1 MATRRRRRTA
11 GTRRRKTSVAGR
23 RRRKSTAGAG
33 CKTERWRGMGRV
45 RVCRKKNGAIKSW
58 KKIR

>member
-1 MATRRRRRTA
+1 MARRRRTA
-11 GTRRRKTSVAGR
+11 GTHRRKTSVAGHR
-23 RRRKSTAGAG
+23 RRRKSTTGAG